1 MKKSLI
7 LTGAVAFFSIL
18 ASAKTYDIV
27 LSGTTVA
34 GNVQLRPGEYRVKVE
49 GNTAKF
55 TDVERD
61 KTVAVPVT
69 VKQTPQK
76 FDQTAVDTDKTG
88 GADKI
93 KAIELGGSNTELD
106 FGE

>member
-18 ASAKTYDIV
+18 ASAKTYDIT
-27 LSGTTVA
+27 LSATTLA
-34 GNVQLRPGEYRVKVE
+34 GNVQLKAGAYRVKVE
-49 GNTAKF
+49 GNQAKF

-61 KTVAVPVT
+61 QTVAVPVT
-69 VKQTPQK
+69 IKQAAQK
-76 FDQTAVDTDKTG
+76 FQMTAVDTDKTSG
-88 GADKI
+88 TDKI
-93 KAIELGGSNTELD
+93 RAIELGGSNTELE